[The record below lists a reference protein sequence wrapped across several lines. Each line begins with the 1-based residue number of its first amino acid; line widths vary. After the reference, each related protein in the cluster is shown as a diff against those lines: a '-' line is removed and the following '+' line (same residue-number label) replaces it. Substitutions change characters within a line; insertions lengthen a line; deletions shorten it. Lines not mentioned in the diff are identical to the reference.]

1 MRLRKQM
8 VKETAKE
15 ASKEAP
21 QGISKRPPRG
31 LPTEPPTTL
40 LEYGVYAL
48 GIVILCALLAAFYF
62 IDKPTAFRR
71 FW

>member
-1 MRLRKQM
+1 MRLRK
-8 VKETAKE
+8 ETPEE
-15 ASKEAP
+15 ASKGMP
-21 QGISKRPPRG
+21 KRMPTRPPKGG

-48 GIVILCALLAAFYF
+48 GILILCALLAAFYF
-62 IDKPTAFRR
+62 IDKPAVFRR